1 MKLICA
7 MSTRVLTK
15 TLFVCFVFVL
25 SNCSKN
31 SSDKNETKK
40 EPTIITIKGSDSELN
55 LLKFFSNEYKAN
67 RPEVVITITGGGTAH
82 GIKALIDRETDI
94 AIASRLITKEELEQ
108 AKESGIHPVSFIIA
122 QDVVAIITHPKTG
135 VDSLSLDQLTKVLS
149 GSIKNWKELGG
160 EDLLIKTVGRD
171 KQSGTR
177 YYLKDKLS
185 IKDFPSNYIELKN
198 NAEII
203 YKVSK
208 EIGSIGYVNVGS
220 IVDQAGKPTNKV
232 WAMNLFIDNNSACSP
247 YENQR
252 IKYGE
257 YPLVRPLIQ
266 YTNGKPSNQLLEF
279 INFELLEKQQAR
291 LEKHGYLKINSTYF
305 NMNQTSFN

>member
-1 MKLICA
+1 MINVTTYK
-7 MSTRVLTK
+7 K
-15 TLFVCFVFVL
+15 TIAL
-25 SNCSKN
+25 SIFLSLMLGCKN
-31 SSDKNETKK
+31 KPTEKQNSEKEKK
-40 EPTIITIKGSDSELN
+40 IITIKGSDSELN

-67 RPEVVITITGGGTAH
+67 RPEVSIAISGGGTAH

-108 AKESGIHPVSFIIA
+108 ARVNGITPVPFVIA
-122 QDVVAIITHPKTG
+122 QDVVAIITHSKNG
-135 VDSLSLDQLTKVLS
+135 IDSLSLSQLADIFS
-149 GSIKNWKELGG
+149 GKIKNWKELKG
-160 EDLLIKTVGRD
+160 EDLPVKIVGRD

-177 YYLKDKLS
+177 YYLKDKIS
-185 IKDFPSNYIELKN
+185 IKEFPSNYIELKN
-198 NAEII
+198 NTEII
-203 YKVSK
+203 NMVCK

-232 WAMNLFIDNNSACSP
+232 WAMNLYIDNNSACSP

-279 INFELLEKQQAR
+279 INFELLEKQQAS
-291 LEKHGYLKINSTYF
+291 LEKHGYLKINSNYF
-305 NMNQTSFN
+305 NMNQSSFN